1 MSRRVEEAA
10 NATARTAGLAGW
22 LLATGYWLVVSG
34 HLLTG
39 YESHGVGGELASA
52 GRDSVGAMAALAFSG
67 M

>member
-1 MSRRVEEAA
+1 MVITRADETGKRGGERHG
-10 NATARTAGLAGW
+10 TARTD
-22 LLATGYWLVVSG
+22 WLVVSG

-39 YESHGVGGELASA
+39 YESHGIGGELASA